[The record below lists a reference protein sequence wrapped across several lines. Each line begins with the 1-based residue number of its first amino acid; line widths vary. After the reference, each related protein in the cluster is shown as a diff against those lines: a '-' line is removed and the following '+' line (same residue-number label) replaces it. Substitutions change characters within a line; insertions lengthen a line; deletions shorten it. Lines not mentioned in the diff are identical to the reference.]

1 MRPHDPR
8 DGRPRRPN
16 RMAPGPRRAGGPRTA
31 VNRDLLDGPAA
42 GSLGVPGPRSEG
54 AGRGTGTVRR
64 DDEAGR
70 DGFFHRLG
78 GQASIGFVPRP
89 PGHPPGGGCPLFQK
103 QVAGNPDPREIHRQ
117 IFTSRFVGEYTI
129 GDPRFSD
136 RASTIH
142 LYGTDGGSNQFFR
155 GKFQIAPLPPSDP
168 GATPTPG
175 DPYANQVTG
184 VATLLAQNYLQSSAA
199 LVLDLNGT
207 TAPGSDPNALPTELT
222 WTYDSNTSAG
232 PYASPS
238 GILPGT
244 GYTQGTGTL
253 EIHWIPDS
261 HPIPGTRGSGMVIV
275 TFQGLINTSQ
285 IASGVS
291 KFIS

>member
-16 RMAPGPRRAGGPRTA
+16 RSRPVLEGLEARELLSTATSSTAQQPARSAYLALVQRELAAERGQSAATMKQAETDSSTGLVGKLPSGSFLDPRVIRQAADALYSSSKSPGTPT
-31 VNRDLLDGPAA
+31 
-42 GSLGVPGPRSEG
+42 
-54 AGRGTGTVRR
+54 
-64 DDEAGR
+64 
-70 DGFFHRLG
+70 
-78 GQASIGFVPRP
+78 Q
-89 PGHPPGGGCPLFQK
+89 
-103 QVAGNPDPREIHRQ
+103 REIHRQ
-117 IFTSRFVGEYTI
+117 TFTSRFVGEYTI

-155 GKFQIAPLPPSDP
+155 GKFQIALFPPSDP